1 MLPARNRLKNN
12 RTFNYIYRKGKSV
25 GGAYS
30 VLLYTE
36 ARGRLLIGFSVSKKI
51 GGSVTRNL
59 VKRRLRESVREIIPN
74 LKDGYHVVIVARE
87 AILGAEFLKLKSA
100 IKLQFERAG
109 LLKEK
114 SDEIPLH

>member
-36 ARGRLLIGFSVSKKI
+36 AKGRLLVGFSVSKKI
-51 GGSVTRNL
+51 GGSVVRNS
-59 VKRRLRESVREIIPN
+59 VKRRMREAVRFCIPQMKN
-74 LKDGYHVVIVARE
+74 GYHLVFVARE
-87 AILGAEFLKLKSA
+87 GAVGADFEKLKSA
-100 IKLQFERAG
+100 IRLQLSRAG
-109 LLKEK
+109 LLTGDKE
-114 SDEIPLH
+114 

>member
-1 MLPARNRLKNN
+1 M
-12 RTFNYIYRKGKSV
+12 
-25 GGAYS
+25 
-30 VLLYTE
+30 LYTE

-59 VKRRLRESVREIIPN
+59 VKRRLREAVREIVPR
-74 LKDGYHVVIVARE
+74 LKDGYHVVVVARDG
-87 AILGAEFLKLKSA
+87 IVDAEFTKLKSA

-109 LLKEK
+109 LIKQE